1 VSTAVLPDTDP
12 GADFERPALR
22 TVDLDIGYRR
32 RSRVRTVMG
41 GLNLDLERGDL
52 VCLLGRN
59 GTGKSTLLRTI
70 AGMQPPLAGS
80 VQLGGKPIETLSRME
95 LAARLS
101 VVLTDRTSTGA
112 LTARRMVELG
122 RYPHLGWSGK
132 LDSEDLRAVDRA
144 LAHVGAEHLADRDSN
159 ELSDGERQRVMVARA
174 LAQEPV
180 VLLLDEPTA
189 FLDAPARV
197 ELLALLRRLARTEQL
212 AIVVS
217 THDLDLALRLAD
229 ALWLV
234 TSDNR
239 MQVGSPEDLVLSGR
253 LASAFASSAVEF
265 DAGERTFRPA
275 PWGDSTARV
284 TGPEPAA
291 RLAATVLERNG
302 HQVTSS
308 SAMVVDLH
316 VVVDG
321 SGRWCMSRRGESWE
335 GPDLAALRRALR
347 GA

>member
-1 VSTAVLPDTDP
+1 MSTAVLLDTDP
-12 GADFERPALR
+12 EVDQARPALL
-22 TVDLDIGYRR
+22 TIDLDIGYRR
-32 RSRVRTVMG
+32 RSRSRSVMRD
-41 GLNLDLERGDL
+41 LNLELERGDL

-80 VQLGGKPIETLSRME
+80 VQLDGRPVATMSRME
-95 LAARLS
+95 LAAHLS
-101 VVLTDRTSTGA
+101 IVLTDRTAIGA
-112 LTARRMVELG
+112 LTARRLVELG

-132 LDSEDLRAVDRA
+132 LDDDDLLAVDRA

-159 ELSDGERQRVMVARA
+159 ELSDGERQRIMVARA
-174 LAQEPV
+174 LAQDPV

-197 ELLALLRRLARTEQL
+197 ELLALLRQLARTERL

-229 ALWLV
+229 TLWLV
-234 TSDNR
+234 SSDNQ
-239 MQVGSPEDLVLSGR
+239 MEVGSPEDLVLSGR

-275 PWGDSTARV
+275 PWGDGTARV
-284 TGPEPAA
+284 TGPDPAA
-291 RLAATVLERNG
+291 RLTATVLERNG
-302 HQVTSS
+302 FRVTQS
-308 SAMVVDLH
+308 SAGEVDLR
-316 VVVDG
+316 VVVDE
-321 SGRWCMSRRGESWE
+321 SGRWSMSRGEDSWA
-335 GPDLAALRRALR
+335 GTDLAALRRALQR
-347 GA
+347 C